1 MFSVIT
7 DQVIQ
12 ECNQLEK
19 QVSELYEQ
27 TAELEQAVKELKG
40 LSGMDNVIA
49 GLMACHSQMEFEDM
63 VLRQMAQGLHKTVV
77 NYMQCE
83 NRICDDAEQ
92 NVIIYERQE
101 IGVNDFSGVTD
112 ILMGMETSLDR

>member
-7 DQVIQ
+7 GQVIQ

-19 QVSELYEQ
+19 QVSELYEE
-27 TAELEQAVKELKG
+27 TAELEHVVRELKN

-49 GLMACHSQMEFEDM
+49 GLMDCHAQMEFEDM
-63 VLRQMAQGLHKTVV
+63 VLKQMAQGLHKSIV

-92 NVIIYERQE
+92 NVIVYERQE
-101 IGVNDFSGVTD
+101 IGVNDFSSVTD
-112 ILMGMETSLDR
+112 ILMGMETQ